1 MVVSPGEGEGKVQP
15 WSGSWGQRGPSPA
28 GRHSGF
34 TPPPQGRPGELG
46 EAGPSGEPGVPVSIC
61 SSCPLLVCVCVCVCV
76 CVWSLLTPSVPS
88 RV

>member
-1 MVVSPGEGEGKVQP
+1 MVAFSWGEGEEKAQP
-15 WSGSWGQRGPSPA
+15 QSGSWGQRPPPSPA

-61 SSCPLLVCVCVCVCV
+61 SPCPLLMCT
-76 CVWSLLTPSVPS
+76 WSPLTPSVPS